1 MLPAY
6 IQDSEDDIR
15 RREQLLRELSIGSL
29 CFFHSR
35 SAAAANIS
43 SQTPMGEDERAR
55 LRDLIDRYQEAA
67 RIPLLIAM
75 DAEWGLAMRVR
86 GVQSYPYA
94 LCLGALQDQDE
105 LIRRVGRAI
114 GADCREVGI
123 HWNLAPVTDLH
134 LNPSNPVIG
143 YRSFGS
149 DGRQVAICA
158 DAYRKGLADSGVLHC
173 LKHFPGHGDTT
184 RDSHQSLPVIIRDQ
198 DQQSRSEELPY
209 RLLFRSE
216 TDGVM
221 AAHVS
226 FPQLTGKPGL
236 PATLSREV
244 LRDYLRGKLGYEG
257 VIISDALNMRS
268 VSGLFDQPGE
278 LELEA
283 FRAGC
288 DLLCFT
294 EHPWEAV
301 ELIEQQT
308 KPERIDSSFR
318 RVWSLKAR
326 GLKKAEE
333 SSGPIHPDHSLL
345 REIADGCMTL
355 VRGDEDSLGRIGEY
369 VSYGTP
375 QDTYF
380 WDRLKEA
387 HTEHEN
393 GEKVLALF
401 PPGLRPSEQFGWESE
416 VWEEIN
422 TRIQQ
427 ESCGLILFG
436 NPAALE
442 LLDWGRTQ
450 WTLLAFDPGRHFQ
463 EAAWRVYSGRAPARG
478 KLPYTLQIPGS

>member
-15 RREQLLRELSIGSL
+15 RREQLLRDLSIGSL

-35 SAAAANIS
+35 SAAAANVS
-43 SQTPMGEDERAR
+43 SQTPYGEDERAR

-75 DAEWGLAMRVR
+75 DSEWGLAMRVR
-86 GVQSYPYA
+86 GIQAYPYA
-94 LCLGALQDQDE
+94 LCLGSLQNPEE

-114 GADCREVGI
+114 GAECRELDI

-184 RDSHQSLPVIIRDQ
+184 KDSHQSLPVIMRDQ
-198 DQQSRSEELPY
+198 EEQSQSEEIPY

-216 TDGVM
+216 TDAVM
-221 AAHVS
+221 AAHVA

-244 LRDYLRGKLGYEG
+244 LRDYLRGKLGFEG
-257 VIISDALNMRS
+257 VIISDALNMWS
-268 VSGLFDQPGE
+268 VSGLFNQPGE

-294 EHPWEAV
+294 EHPGAAV
-301 ELIEQQT
+301 ELIEQHT
-308 KPERIDSSFR
+308 KAERIDSSFR

-333 SSGPIHPDHSLL
+333 SSGLIHTDHSLIS
-345 REIADGCMTL
+345 EIARGCITLIKGDGNSFDLT
-355 VRGDEDSLGRIGEY
+355 RDY
-369 VSYGTP
+369 VPYGIP
-375 QDTYF
+375 EVNHF
-380 WDRLKEA
+380 ADRMKEMSSSKV
-387 HTEHEN
+387 T
-393 GEKVLALF
+393 GGKVLALF
-401 PPGLRPSEQFGWESE
+401 PPGLRPSEGFGWDSGA
-416 VWEEIN
+416 WNDIN
-422 TRIQQ
+422 SHLRQ
-427 ESCGLILFG
+427 ENCGLILFG

-442 LLDWGRTQ
+442 LLDWDRSL
-450 WTLLAFDPGRHFQ
+450 WTLLAFDPGLSFQ
-463 EAAWRVYSGRAPARG
+463 QAAWEVYSGRAPARG
-478 KLPYTLQIPGS
+478 KLPYTLQTPGS